1 MTRAVTASATAFSA
15 PPATITT
22 MPFSTSQLLDAVRAT
37 HVLTPLEQKLYMRM
51 IHTAGDF
58 GIDNDFEIF
67 QAAGY
72 CFDLNFGK
80 DRTHNIIAV
89 ADFLSVMGEK
99 VKGTLGENDAISPD
113 FFTRGRPG
121 FFLATPQGTVYFIK
135 EACDGSLVYYNPL
148 LNAFADASSI
158 PITGKEKL
166 VVLNKSTHPAM
177 ETYCGAPTPDQP
189 VEGKFYHEKQD
200 GRKCGIHALHAFL
213 GFPIV
218 DETQLSLL
226 KLEMT
231 TDATYTS
238 YLRRGVDPS
247 LLPRGQ
253 IDHYKNIARFRLAQ
267 TSLFQAD
274 LGNNANHLLMLLQ
287 LLVRQGKIE
296 PKYLPCRTYGIFLSR
311 LETEYAARKGLCSE
325 DQEWDEP
332 FLEKLL
338 IAVDEDLNAHRAEM
352 GQIDQKLKEIL
363 DAEEKYNQPAALRHS
378 RNDCLNPAAKAFR
391 HLGKC

>member
-1 MTRAVTASATAFSA
+1 MTRAVSASTTAFSS
-15 PPATITT
+15 PPIPTNPL
-22 MPFSTSQLLDAVRAT
+22 PFSTNQLMDAVRAT

-51 IHTAGDF
+51 IHCAGDF

-80 DRTHNIIAV
+80 DRTHNIITV

-99 VKGTLGENDAISPD
+99 AKGTLGENDAISPD

-121 FFLATPQGTVYFIK
+121 FFLLTPERTVYFMK
-135 EACDGSLVYYNPL
+135 EACDGSMVYYNPL
-148 LNAFADASSI
+148 LNAFVDGAQI
-158 PITGKEKL
+158 PVTGKEKL
-166 VVLNKSTHPAM
+166 VVLNKSSHPEL

-189 VEGKFYHEKQD
+189 IEGKFYHEKQD

-218 DETQLSLL
+218 DETLLSLL

-238 YLRRGVDPS
+238 YLRRGIDRS

-274 LGNNANHLLMLLQ
+274 LGNNADHLAKLLQ
-287 LLVRQGKIE
+287 LLVRQGK
-296 PKYLPCRTYGIFLSR
+296 
-311 LETEYAARKGLCSE
+311 
-325 DQEWDEP
+325 
-332 FLEKLL
+332 
-338 IAVDEDLNAHRAEM
+338 
-352 GQIDQKLKEIL
+352 
-363 DAEEKYNQPAALRHS
+363 
-378 RNDCLNPAAKAFR
+378 
-391 HLGKC
+391 